1 MALSL
6 AQSVTYG
13 SGFATPGVSTKAYG
27 SNVTKG
33 HLLVFVALA
42 SEFTAGNN
50 QNFSNV
56 HDSQGITWS
65 GPIAPGAGENV
76 AIFWAIAAA
85 TGANTVSFTT
95 SANAPAEIYLYEVT
109 GFAGVPTMVAS
120 TSPTGAGTAPSA
132 GPLTVPTGA
141 FLIAGFVFDSG
152 ATGGSGPPWVDT
164 TTPGSNEV
172 SYNLGLSSGSVTAS
186 ATPSDPEWWG
196 AFGVFAVPAP
206 SNNTLYFGSD

>member
-1 MALSL
+1 MSLSL

-42 SEFTAGNN
+42 PGFSFGAN

-56 HDSQGITWS
+56 HDSQGVTWN
-65 GPIAPGAGENV
+65 GPIAGENV
-76 AIFWAIAAA
+76 AIFWAIAAS

-95 SANAPAEIYLYEVT
+95 STNNQAEIYLYEVT
-109 GFAGVPTMVAS
+109 GFVGVPTMVAS
-120 TSPTGAGTAPSA
+120 ASPTGAGTAPSA
-132 GPLTVPTGA
+132 GPLAVPVSA
-141 FLIAGFVFDSG
+141 FLIAGFVFETG
-152 ATGGSGPPWVDT
+152 ATGGSGSPWVDT

-186 ATPSDPEWWG
+186 ATPSDPGWWG
-196 AFGVFAVPAP
+196 AFGVFAAP
-206 SNNTLYFGSD
+206 SNTLFFGSD